1 MSKFTQFFKQNKI
14 KKENTTYPATKS
26 LVDENG
32 KPLEWVIQ
40 PLTTEKD
47 QKIRNDCTYEE
58 QVVGRKNEYK
68 PKFDVQK
75 YLCKMACASI
85 LEPNLYDKELQD
97 SYGVMTPEDLL
108 KSMVDNPKEY
118 DALVNFIDEYN
129 GNTSLQ
135 EKVEEVK
142 N

>member
-1 MSKFTQFFKQNKI
+1 MSKFTKFFKQNKI
-14 KKENTTYPATKS
+14 QKANTTYPATKS

-32 KPLEWVIQ
+32 KPLEWVIK
-40 PLTTEKD
+40 PLTTDED
-47 QKIRNDCTYEE
+47 QKIRSACTYEE
-58 QVVGRKNEYK
+58 QVVGKRNEYK

-85 LEPNLYDKELQD
+85 EEPNLYDAELQN

-108 KSMVDNPKEY
+108 KAMVDNPKEY

-129 GNTSLQ
+129 GNTSLE

>member
-1 MSKFTQFFKQNKI
+1 MSKFDKFFKQNKI
-14 KKENTTYPATKS
+14 RKENTTYPATKS

-32 KPLEWVIQ
+32 KPLEWVIE

-47 QKIRNDCTYEE
+47 QKIRKECYYEE
-58 QVVGRKNEYK
+58 QVVGKRNEYK
-68 PKFDVQK
+68 PKFDIQK

-85 LEPNLYDKELQD
+85 KEPNLYDAELQN

-108 KSMVDNPKEY
+108 KAIVDNPKEY

-129 GNTSLQ
+129 GNTSLE